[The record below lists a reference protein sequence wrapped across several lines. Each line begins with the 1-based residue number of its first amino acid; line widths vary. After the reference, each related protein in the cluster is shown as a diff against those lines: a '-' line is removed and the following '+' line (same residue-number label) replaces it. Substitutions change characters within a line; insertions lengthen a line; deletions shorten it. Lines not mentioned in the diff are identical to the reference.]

1 MTALLSIFPS
11 VPVARETCRFFGATT
26 RRKDVVKS
34 VTKQTAAGLK
44 FIHDKD
50 VVHRDLK
57 AENVLASRRVSVEGL
72 EGFVHGKS
80 QGENGMI
87 WGVPP
92 LCHFRKPLSIYIY
105 NYIYITIYIYI

>member
-1 MTALLSIFPS
+1 MYVTADDSTSIHFSPRPRCSVNRVVFS
-11 VPVARETCRFFGATT
+11 VPLSVQ
-26 RRKDVVKS
+26 DVVKS

-57 AENVLASRRVSVEGL
+57 AENVLASRRFSVECL

-80 QGENGMI
+80 HGKNGMMI
-87 WGVPP
+87 WEYPHYAISGN
-92 LCHFRKPLSIYIY
+92 LSLSIYIY
-105 NYIYITIYIYI
+105 T